1 MADSSKG
8 NSSTGEAITKM
19 SLLDEDFSKDFL
31 ASWKSTS
38 ASDGDDMDFNFEPVS
53 KGKKKGFNF
62 GMEDMDFSLDDAFCK
77 MPSFKM
83 DMADLDFSS
92 SPKKPAKSKDKSAQ
106 DYAKGDRLDKCE
118 KFTFSFDFDGLDD
131 FSLNAPSSI
140 EEKGASFDKKIE
152 KDGSECGDF
161 PGHAENNMR
170 ETTKDTVVEEPAVC
184 ENAVFSK
191 SEDLVVCN
199 DNSDIPLVNTA
210 KELLVSTHIVQQN
223 ETPNSS
229 DNKFSEGTQKLDL
242 QSYYDPAKE
251 SSDLIPV
258 NKSTQLIG
266 SQIPVE
272 SAKVHIYSETERTM
286 TAQITDDELQSNEET
301 TSKQQCTHLKQM
313 DVSAN
318 ICLVEASIQDVLSE
332 KLEISSLVRDKNDIS
347 CTGGSHIEG
356 LPAFVVSTAENE
368 KQIVDKSLL
377 QSSMDKMNI
386 SSEKNDLA
394 DGDDLFSAKHPID
407 TVGNTASTGDS
418 NALSFTARSTVETHK
433 PTLKVSATSFGSG
446 PNAAKIT
453 IPKNKVPGDMNSNDP
468 VIQPKNDGGRTDFSA
483 FKDNREGSIH
493 KGSSDKSRYNND
505 RVNGKNRNE
514 EGINIMP
521 DRRKAA
527 MNGLTS
533 LECEKMVKNV
543 KSSGGPNATK
553 TMLPKNKV
561 PGDMNSKFSVIE
573 PRNGGGRTEFLA
585 FEDYVEGST
594 HIGSLDKSNGS
605 SKCNQ
610 KKLDDSSSSCKD
622 LIKQD
627 PILEKSE
634 TKASTHTTGSRSEIL
649 SIPLN
654 QGTKVGNQGLEKV
667 KDKVSS
673 ITIQKSD
680 IGLRNKISSQ
690 KIDKK
695 MSALPSL
702 KLTSFSPLR
711 NTITDKH
718 PIGARV
724 QENVNVG
731 NFDRS
736 TRLQSCIKIASPVFP
751 KKQTL
756 LTPSLKRKLSEAGD
770 MDQAY
775 LHKTKRVS
783 PSENRLSTV
792 SSGKL
797 NDGAQTQENLLEG
810 NRKNV
815 TTECM
820 TPKFD
825 FDQEAKIEALQFSLM
840 VENDANVQKAEAC
853 ANELDNICNM
863 LKRKHEEAKELL
875 VRALVNN
882 NNLLMLNHPVYE
894 EKIRAVQK
902 FASRLTFKEL
912 EIEA

>member
-1 MADSSKG
+1 MADSTKG

-38 ASDGDDMDFNFEPVS
+38 ASGGDDMDFNFEPVS
-53 KGKKKGFNF
+53 KGKKKAFNF

-106 DYAKGDRLDKCE
+106 DSAKGDRLDKCD

-131 FSLNAPSSI
+131 FSLNAPSSK

-161 PGHAENNMR
+161 AGHAENSMR

-184 ENAVFSK
+184 EDAVFSK

-199 DNSDIPLVNTA
+199 DKSDIPLGNTA
-210 KELLVSTHIVQQN
+210 KELPVSTHTVQQN

-229 DNKFSEGTQKLDL
+229 DNKFSEGTQKLDF
-242 QSYYDPAKE
+242 QSYQDPAKE
-251 SSDLIPV
+251 NSDLIPV
-258 NKSTQLIG
+258 SKSTQFIG

-272 SAKVHIYSETERTM
+272 SAKVHMYSETDIIM
-286 TAQITDDELQSNEET
+286 TSQITDDELQSKEQT

-313 DVSAN
+313 DISAN
-318 ICLVEASIQDVLSE
+318 ICLVEASSKDVLSE
-332 KLEISSLVRDKNDIS
+332 KLEINSLVRDKDDIS
-347 CTGGSHIEG
+347 YTGGSHIEG
-356 LPAFVVSTAENE
+356 LPAFVVSTTENE
-368 KQIVDKSLL
+368 KRIVDKSLL
-377 QSSMDKMNI
+377 QCSMDKMNI
-386 SSEKNDLA
+386 SNEKNDLA
-394 DGDDLFSAKHPID
+394 NGDDLFSAKLPID

-433 PTLKVSATSFGSG
+433 PTLKISAASFGSG

-453 IPKNKVPGDMNSNDP
+453 LPKNKVPEHMNSNDP
-468 VIQPKNDGGRTDFSA
+468 VVQPINDGGRTNLSA

-493 KGSSDKSRYNND
+493 KASSDK
-505 RVNGKNRNE
+505 RNE
-514 EGINIMP
+514 ERINIMP
-521 DRRKAA
+521 DKKKAA
-527 MNGLTS
+527 MNSLPS

-543 KSSGGPNATK
+543 KSSGGPNTTK

-561 PGDMNSKFSVIE
+561 SGDMNSKFSVIE
-573 PRNGGGRTEFLA
+573 PRNVGGRTEFFA
-585 FEDYVEGST
+585 FEDSVEVST
-594 HIGSLDKSNGS
+594 HVGSLDKSDGS

-610 KKLDDSSSSCKD
+610 TKLDDSSSSCKD

-690 KIDKK
+690 KIGKK

-702 KLTSFSPLR
+702 KLTR
-711 NTITDKH
+711 NTITDKY
-718 PIGARV
+718 PIASRV

-736 TRLQSCIKIASPVFP
+736 TRLQSRIKIASTAFP

-756 LTPSLKRKLSEAGD
+756 LISSLKRKLSEAGD
-770 MDQAY
+770 MDQAN
-775 LHKTKRVS
+775 LLKTKRVS

-792 SSGKL
+792 SSRKL

-840 VENDANVQKAEAC
+840 VENDENVKKAEAC

-863 LKRKHEEAKELL
+863 LKKKHEEAKELL

-894 EKIRAVQK
+894 QNISSLYIQK

-912 EIEA
+912 EIQV